1 MTRIIIVRHGQSE
14 ANVAHLFAAGLTDAP
29 LTELGKS
36 QAQAIADYLAVHER
50 IDAVFASDLCR
61 AMDTV
66 RPTAARFGLSVTPV
80 RELREINAGLWE
92 NKPYELLRERY
103 AADYEVWKKT
113 PSLACPTGGESVAE
127 LYLRVTA
134 AVLRLAAENEG
145 KTVLIGSH
153 WTPVLAVIAHAL
165 TKSVAGMTVENTP
178 LNAAIHIFEF
188 KNGVLT
194 PKELNIT
201 AHLAAL
207 PPAPPY
213 KA

>member
-1 MTRIIIVRHGQSE
+1 MTRILMVRHGQSE
-14 ANVAHLFAAGLTDAP
+14 ANVAHLFAAHTDAALTD
-29 LTELGKS
+29 LGRK
-36 QAQAIADYLAVHER
+36 QADAIADYLAAQEK
-50 IDAVFASDLCR
+50 IDAVFASDLSR

-66 RPTAARFGLSVTPV
+66 RPTATRFGLTVTPV
-80 RELREINAGLWE
+80 RELREIGAGVWE
-92 NKPYELLRERY
+92 NEPYQLLREQY
-103 AADYEVWKKT
+103 ADDYAVWKNT
-113 PSLACPTGGESVAE
+113 PALACPTGGERVAD
-127 LYLRVTA
+127 LYTRVNA

-145 KTVLIGSH
+145 KTILLGSH

-165 TKSVAGMTVENTP
+165 VKDVSGMTVENTP
-178 LNAAIHIFEF
+178 LNAAIHVFEYE
-188 KNGVLT
+188 NGVLT